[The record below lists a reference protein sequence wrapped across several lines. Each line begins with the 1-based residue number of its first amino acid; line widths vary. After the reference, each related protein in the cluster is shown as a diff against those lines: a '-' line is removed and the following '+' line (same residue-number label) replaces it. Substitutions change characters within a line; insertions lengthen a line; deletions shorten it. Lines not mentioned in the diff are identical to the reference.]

1 MQSVILKGYK
11 DGYEIILKQDFGL
24 DKILVELRELFDN
37 LSAEKKNADDTVIS
51 FDIKTEN
58 RLFTAEEK
66 QKIEKII
73 SEYHNFKVHKIESE
87 VMTIEDAN
95 ILKENDN
102 VHLSY
107 RTIRSGQIV
116 DLKGDVLFLGKL
128 HQGGQLRATGNVFVM
143 GEVQGVI
150 HAGFENDTDSI
161 IVGDVSAASQVRIG
175 ELVDIIDDEKVT
187 NSQDTVIYVNDLHII
202 DYGNRDEL
210 KSLRPKL
217 FNQAGG
223 Y

>member
-11 DGYEIILKQDFGL
+11 DGYEIILKQDFGF
-24 DKILVELRELFDN
+24 DKILGELRELFDN
-37 LSAEKKNADDTVIS
+37 LNAEKKNTDDTIIS

-66 QKIEKII
+66 QRIEKII
-73 SEYHNFKVHKIESE
+73 SEYHNFKVHKIESK

-95 ILKENDN
+95 ILKENEN
-102 VHLSY
+102 VHLCY

-128 HQGGQLRATGNVFVM
+128 HQGGQLRAAGNIFVM
-143 GEVQGVI
+143 GEVQGII
-150 HAGFENDTDSI
+150 HAGFENNTDSI

-202 DYGNRDEL
+202 DYGTRNEL

-217 FNQAGG
+217 FNHAGG

>member
-128 HQGGQLRATGNVFVM
+128 HQGGQLRATGNIFVM

-161 IVGDVSAASQVRIG
+161 IVGNVSAASQVRIG

-217 FNQAGG
+217 FNQTGG